1 MHHKIPEVKLKKQ
14 QTYLEHYNTT
24 HNMKSPIGL
33 KEYQDAIF
41 NKYGVYSVFQVD
53 EIKEKAKN
61 TLKSHLSV
69 DYVFLVKRMFRK
81 IKNNQIFEK

>member
-1 MHHKIPEVKLKKQ
+1 
-14 QTYLEHYNTT
+14 
-24 HNMKSPIGL
+24 MKSPIGL

-69 DYVFLVKRMFRK
+69 DYVF
-81 IKNNQIFEK
+81 